1 MAPAGS
7 DTGNERGVLTGKLD
21 ANCLSQL
28 FQCQIRAAAIC
39 IRNLTGNSAEK
50 GAASSVGKAIR
61 SISRLPTL
69 PDGSGE
75 GGLEMTQANQI
86 KKSDDFKLVIVFRIE
101 GQNSR
106 AIILRFAGIAA
117 TLIAI
122 VTKIALMLMA
132 RAQ

>member
-1 MAPAGS
+1 M
-7 DTGNERGVLTGKLD
+7 V
-21 ANCLSQL
+21 
-28 FQCQIRAAAIC
+28 
-39 IRNLTGNSAEK
+39 
-50 GAASSVGKAIR
+50 KAIR
-61 SISRLPTL
+61 RISRLPTL

-86 KKSDDFKLVIVFRIE
+86 KKNDDFKLVIVFRIK

-122 VTKIALMLMA
+122 GVKIALMLVA
-132 RAQ
+132 RPQ